1 MMAWFLKS
9 NVSVDSSI
17 FYFVKNTIAF
27 RSFLFFFLK
36 REVDLGRLKNQKSFG
51 SGHAKG
57 NGFVPVF

>member
-27 RSFLFFFLK
+27 RSFLFFLFK
-36 REVDLGRLKNQKSFG
+36 TGSRFGPFKKS
-51 SGHAKG
+51 KILW
-57 NGFVPVF
+57 